1 MPLTTMVFEP
11 TQFSLVELESTPLGK
26 LSMLSLDVERDPYHT
41 TRNSRIWMRLRRAA
55 RVFLLLVGH
64 HHLEG
69 FDVGSS
75 HQH

>member
-1 MPLTTMVFEP
+1 
-11 TQFSLVELESTPLGK
+11 
-26 LSMLSLDVERDPYHT
+26 MLSLDVERDPYHT
-41 TRNSRIWMRLRRAA
+41 TRNSRIWMRRRRAA